1 MRAND
6 IKWANQLR
14 LLQHIRREGRVSQA
28 TLAADNDL
36 RPSTVSVLMRP
47 LKEAG
52 LVTVVGRGSSG
63 TVGGKRPELLALSGS
78 HASFVGV
85 YVRPNRLEFHVMD
98 YAETETHTETLPLP
112 GAGPRGIVELIAERV
127 SEIAGSTEHFGGT
140 GIAVSSIVAPRGDVE
155 PSAGF
160 PRSLPDFRDLL
171 LDRIGSDAPLILEND
186 ANCAAVFADQWLRTA
201 HRHMVTVLADLE
213 HGLIGTGLITDGT
226 LYRGGHGAA
235 GELWDPRPPLGGVSG
250 TGEGGSDGAGITRLA
265 YHIATAQS
273 IIDPEVTVVCNGRP
287 AEAEENVEL
296 QRLLEEA
303 GARGHL
309 AILEESRA
317 PILGACLLVAREYEE
332 RFVRRN

>member
-47 LKEAG
+47 LKDAG

-63 TVGGKRPELLALSGS
+63 TVGGKRPELIALNGP
-78 HASFVGV
+78 HASFAGI
-85 YVRPNRLEFHVMD
+85 YVRPSRLEFHVMD
-98 YAETETHTETLPLP
+98 YAETETHSETVPLT
-112 GAGPRGIVELIAERV
+112 GAGPREIAELIAERV
-127 SEIAGSTEHFGGT
+127 SQIAGSTEHFGGT

-160 PRSLPDFRDLL
+160 PRSLPDFRHLL
-171 LDRIGSDAPLILEND
+171 LERIGSDAPLVLEND
-186 ANCAAVFADQWLRTA
+186 ANCAAVYADQWLRTP
-201 HRHMVTVLADLE
+201 HRHMITVLADLE
-213 HGLIGTGLITDGT
+213 SGMIGSGLITDGA

-235 GELWDPRPPLGGVSG
+235 GELWNPLPPFATGPGTNGPGTNGVA
-250 TGEGGSDGAGITRLA
+250 TLRLA

-273 IIDPEVTVVCNGRP
+273 ILDPEITVVCNGRP
-287 AEAEENVEL
+287 AEADENIEL
-296 QRLLEEA
+296 RRLLEEA
-303 GARGHL
+303 GARAPL
-309 AILEESRA
+309 AVLEETRA
-317 PILGACLLVAREYEE
+317 PVLGACLLAAREYEE